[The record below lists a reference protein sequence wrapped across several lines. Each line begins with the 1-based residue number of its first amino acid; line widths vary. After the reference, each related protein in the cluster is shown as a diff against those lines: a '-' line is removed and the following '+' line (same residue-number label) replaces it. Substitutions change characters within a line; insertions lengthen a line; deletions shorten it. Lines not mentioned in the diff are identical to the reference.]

1 MALQNPAVTDQ
12 TTLASTGV
20 YNVDSTPVTDT
31 IDERSEQFDSVFNDT
46 IRENLFSDAIDLI
59 ALNIQHRRELSI
71 PGTGLRAV

>member
-1 MALQNPAVTDQ
+1 MGLENPAVTDQ

-20 YNVDSTPVTDT
+20 CNVDSTSVTDT

-59 ALNIQHRRELSI
+59 AINIQHGRELGI